1 MALSGSARAV
11 DELLGVK
18 PSFLDSI
25 VGDSRDNGFGNT
37 HANTYVETGSSK
49 PDAPAVAEEDRE
61 WANRSAVMAQLAA
74 QRAVAET
81 VAPVEALDPAVLA
94 GPVVAAEV
102 EQVEELGDVA

>member
-37 HANTYVETGSSK
+37 HHNTSMQADQSETTYV
-49 PDAPAVAEEDRE
+49 AAESDDDRE
-61 WANRSAVMAQLAA
+61 WNNRAAVMAQLAA
-74 QRAVAET
+74 QRAVQEV
-81 VAPVEALDPAVLA
+81 VAPVETLDPAA
-94 GPVVAAEV
+94 IAAPIVAAEV
-102 EQVEELGDVA
+102 GLGEVA

>member
-11 DELLGVK
+11 DELLGKK

-37 HANTYVETGSSK
+37 HADTQIQADQQEKTS
-49 PDAPAVAEEDRE
+49 AATEFAEDRE
-61 WANRSAVMAQLAA
+61 WNNRAAVMAQLAA

-81 VAPVEALDPAVLA
+81 VAPVETLDPAALA
-94 GPVVAAEV
+94 APVVAAEV
-102 EQVEELGDVA
+102 QQYEDVA